1 MVKQK
6 KKKRE
11 RRGPETIWRT
21 IDATQHDN
29 NGEEKAGVK
38 RKKKKKTEKVNK
50 PTEPIAPN
58 HIRVRPGM

>member
-6 KKKRE
+6 KKEKDPRPS
-11 RRGPETIWRT
+11 GGT

-29 NGEEKAGVK
+29 NGDEKVEKG
-38 RKKKKKTEKVNK
+38 KVNK

-58 HIRVRPGM
+58 HIRVRPGV